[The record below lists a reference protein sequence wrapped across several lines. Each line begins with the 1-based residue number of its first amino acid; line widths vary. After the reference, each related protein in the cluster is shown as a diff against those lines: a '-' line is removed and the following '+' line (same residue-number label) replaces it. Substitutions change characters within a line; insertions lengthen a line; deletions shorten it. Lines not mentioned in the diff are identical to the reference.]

1 MGKITD
7 IIKKYDIDGYGLD
20 ADNTIFIGTDK
31 DTEHSYC
38 GVYEELLTPY
48 VDKNINLLEI
58 GVLYGGSALIWQNM
72 LPNSFMS
79 LVDINNNL
87 HPKITD
93 HLDENRY
100 KFYKMNGYTQYALNT
115 LKLDVPGGFDVIIDD
130 GPHTVETQS
139 LFLKKYFP
147 LLTKNGLLVIEDVD
161 PLNIDVL
168 FRQVPSNYR
177 KFVKI
182 YDLRKQKNRYDDI
195 LFVIQK

>member
-1 MGKITD
+1 MKTLNEIYT
-7 IIKKYDIDGYGLD
+7 KYQSPEGHGDKGTAHTYIDEYQ
-20 ADNTIFIGTDK
+20 K
-31 DTEHSYC
+31 
-38 GVYEELLTPY
+38 LLEPY
-48 VDKNINLLEI
+48 REKSTVLEI
-58 GVLYGGSALIWQNM
+58 GLCMGE
-72 LPNSFMS
+72 S
-79 LVDINNNL
+79 LLMWEEYFIDSKVIGVDISSNHL
-87 HPKITD
+87 HELIAEEKHNIIIGDATKESILE
-93 HLDENRY
+93 HFSKE
-100 KFYKMNGYTQYALNT
+100 T
-115 LKLDVPGGFDVIIDD
+115 FDVIIDD

-161 PLNIDVL
+161 PVNIDVL